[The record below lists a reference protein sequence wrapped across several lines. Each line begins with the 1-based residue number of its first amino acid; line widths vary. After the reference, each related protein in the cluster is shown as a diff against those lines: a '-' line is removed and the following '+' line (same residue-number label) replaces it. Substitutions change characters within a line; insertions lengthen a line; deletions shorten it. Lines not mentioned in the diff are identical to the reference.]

1 LELASGTGQHVV
13 GFARAMP
20 GLDWQPS
27 EVDAD
32 RRASIDAHA
41 AAAGLPNLR
50 AAIPLDATEAG
61 WGARHGGQVLV
72 VLVNLLHL
80 ISADEVRIVIAEAA
94 QALAPGGVFAIYGP
108 FLRERRATS
117 DGDAR
122 FHESLVAQDP
132 VLGYKDVADVE
143 GWIGAQGLHLT
154 ETRAM
159 PANNLFIV
167 AHRPD

>member
-1 LELASGTGQHVV
+1 MRQLAGFHAALPTPFSEDGSRIAEDVIGQLVERNF
-13 GFARAMP
+13 GS
-20 GLDWQPS
+20 GLD
-27 EVDAD
+27 
-32 RRASIDAHA
+32 
-41 AAAGLPNLR
+41 GLYVGGSTGECYLLSDEERLR
-50 AAIPLDATEAG
+50 LFA
-61 WGARHGGQVLV
+61 LV
-72 VLVNLLHL
+72 
-80 ISADEVRIVIAEAA
+80 AEAA
-94 QALAPGGVFAIYGP
+94 MALAPGGVFAIYGP